1 MNMKN
6 NLLIPLLILAVVA
19 LGCSSL
25 REMAGSNSPPA
36 ANQENQ
42 PAETAPLDEPSSPAT
57 AYSPSGDPRADIEKL
72 GQRFLSAKS
81 FRARMESIGGGPVTS
96 EVDFVAPD
104 RFHLRTATPAG
115 EEVDVII
122 IGKTT
127 YMKADDKWQKVP
139 MDIGSMIPNFRDAF
153 NREGMKGMK
162 DVKFEG
168 EDIAEGKAAY
178 RYSYIGQAPQG
189 GVEFSSKLWIAKD
202 TGYPV
207 KIVADYKTG
216 EMKSM
221 TIVYDYETPLSIEP
235 PVEN

>member
-1 MNMKN
+1 MKN
-6 NLLIPLLILAVVA
+6 NVLLPMLILAALA

-25 REMAGSNSPPA
+25 REMAGSNSQPGSNGTANTAPPA
-36 ANQENQ
+36 TSED
-42 PAETAPLDEPSSPAT
+42 PASASSIPYA
-57 AYSPSGDPRADIEKL
+57 PSGDARADIEKL
-72 GQRFLSAKS
+72 GERFMSAKS
-81 FRARMESIGGGPVTS
+81 FRATMQSTGGGPVNS

-115 EEVDVII
+115 EKVDVII
-122 IGKTT
+122 IGNTT
-127 YMKADDKWQKVP
+127 YMNAGDKWQKVP
-139 MDIGSMIPNFRDAF
+139 MDIGSMIPNFRETF

-168 EDIAEGKAAY
+168 EDAAEGKSAY
-178 RYSYIGQAPQG
+178 RYSYVGQAPQG

-221 TIVYDYETPLSIEP
+221 TIVYDYETPIKIEP
-235 PVEN
+235 PVEK